1 MAEKKLTTRILLKY
15 DSYTN
20 WKTNN
25 PVLRQGELAVVA
37 IDIADV
43 QNKQL
48 PPVMFKVG
56 VGETGTNF
64 NDLDWVSA
72 KAADVYGWAKAAG
85 LSVEDTGTGDFVTN
99 LTWANDKLTISRG
112 SVNLNGY
119 ATEDFVT
126 TKITDAINSA
136 IITALNTEV

>member
-20 WKTNN
+20 WTTNN

-37 IDIADV
+37 IDIVDI

-48 PPVMFKVG
+48 PPIMFKVG
-56 VGETGTNF
+56 AGEAGTNF
-64 NDLDWVSA
+64 NDLDWTSA
-72 KAADVYGWAKAAG
+72 KAADVYDWAKAAG
-85 LSVEDTGTGDFVTN
+85 LSIEDTGTGDFVTN
-99 LTWANDKLTISRG
+99 IAWVNDKLTISRG
-112 SVNLNGY
+112 NVNLNGY

-136 IITALNTEV
+136 ITTALNTEV